1 MYSGTIASYRYGR
14 TIRRHYP
21 SVPPHQPIWTALLR
35 SVRRGAHEQR
45 RPRDALAARCDDA
58 TTPKESMRSRN
69 GSQPL
74 PANLRG
80 RRAARLHSRTSSYC
94 DARSER
100 RYSTARGRQSRV
112 RPAYV
117 SASRDAGT
125 VALSCSR
132 HHSTG
137 MTHGPTAS
145 APRSSCSASRV
156 IAAKDEWLVVEWG
169 HSIRA
174 AGWLR
179 APKHPAHGIL

>member
-1 MYSGTIASYRYGR
+1 MSSADLATR
-14 TIRRHYP
+14 
-21 SVPPHQPIWTALLR
+21 L
-35 SVRRGAHEQR
+35 
-45 RPRDALAARCDDA
+45 PRAA
-58 TTPKESMRSRN
+58 TTRPPPKKACA
-69 GSQPL
+69 
-74 PANLRG
+74 PATDPSPSPPICEAAAPHACIHG
-80 RRAARLHSRTSSYC
+80 RPAIC

-145 APRSSCSASRV
+145 VPRSSCSASRV

-169 HSIRA
+169 PSIRA

-179 APKHPAHGIL
+179 APKTPCARNTLSLWRSPAMTWVLRSCGRSSLSPGLLASWSVKA